1 MKLARYR
8 TAAGRIAWGAER
20 ADGGFDRL
28 AGPPHG
34 GIVRS
39 GERDAAVEVRL
50 LAPAEHPRIFGVG
63 LNYAAH
69 AAEAGQPAPAIPM
82 LFMKP
87 DSALAG
93 PGDPIVIPRE
103 AGRVDYEC
111 ELVAVIG
118 RGGRRIAEADAL
130 AHVLGYTCANDVSH
144 RPIQFAE
151 MKMGTLLVGKAF
163 DTFCPVGPV
172 IATGLD
178 PGRLDIATRLNG
190 RVCQSSNTSDLLF
203 GVPKLVSYLSQA
215 ITLRP
220 GDLILT
226 GTPSGIGPVV
236 PGDVVEI
243 EIEGIGVLRN
253 PVVAEAT

>member
-1 MKLARYR
+1 MRLARYK
-8 TAAGRIAWGAER
+8 TATGRIAWGAER

-28 AGPPHG
+28 SGAPHE
-34 GIVRS
+34 GIVRT
-39 GERDAAVEVRL
+39 GERDAAADVTL

-69 AAEAGQPAPAIPM
+69 AAEAGQPPPAIPM

-87 DSALAG
+87 DTALIG
-93 PGDPIVIPRE
+93 PGDAIVLPVE
-103 AGRVDYEC
+103 TGRVDYEC
-111 ELVAVIG
+111 ELTVVIG
-118 RGGRRIAEADAL
+118 RGGRRIAESDAL

-163 DTFCPVGPV
+163 DTFCPLGPV

-178 PGRLDIATRLNG
+178 PARLDIATRLNG

-226 GTPSGIGPVV
+226 GTPSGIGPIA

-243 EIEGIGVLRN
+243 EIEGIGILRN
-253 PVVAEAT
+253 PVVAEVT